1 MLKKIIIGFL
11 IIILIIFLL
20 LVALIF
26 LIIKDNPDFAPYT
39 EKEYDTVYEITSDI
53 YDLPEIKNE
62 MTNIA
67 QKYEQDIKLTEIKYY
82 LENKDNGTVT
92 FIFYKSFPPEN
103 KACSISIDM
112 DIATKKTQHILYEK
126 GHGKRISGC
135 EYEIVKPLNTDMS
148 PYINDANNIF
158 IHITN
163 FGVSKNSYNPKTR

>member
-1 MLKKIIIGFL
+1 MLKKIIISFL

-92 FIFYKSFPPEN
+92 FIFYKTFPPEN

-112 DIATKKTQHILYEK
+112 DIATKKTNHILYKK

-135 EYEIVKPLNTDMS
+135 EYEITKPLSTDMS
-148 PYINDANNIF
+148 TYINDANKIF

-163 FGVSKNSYNPKTR
+163 FGIYENPYNPKTR